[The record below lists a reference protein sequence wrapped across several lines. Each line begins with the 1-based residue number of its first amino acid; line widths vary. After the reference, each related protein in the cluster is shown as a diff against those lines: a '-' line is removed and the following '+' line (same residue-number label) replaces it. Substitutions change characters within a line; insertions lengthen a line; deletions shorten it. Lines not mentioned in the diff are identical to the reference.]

1 MEVKK
6 GDQVRLIQEKFENS
20 LESLA
25 SDPRLPPY
33 VFEGKGEVVEIQGD
47 YAQVK
52 FAVLTPNV
60 WLRLDQ
66 LESVKS

>member
-1 MEVKK
+1 MAVKK
-6 GDQVRLIQEKFENS
+6 GDFVRLVQESFTDSVEA
-20 LESLA
+20 LA

-33 VFEGKGEVVEIQGD
+33 VFEGKGVVVDLRGD

-52 FAVLTPNV
+52 FPVPTPNI

-66 LESVKS
+66 LAAV